1 MSHSFPPHYD
11 PQHPY
16 SSLLR
21 EYDREKLLTDLVT
34 NVWKTALGLVLVPV
48 EDPPE
53 ETAGLTTRTA
63 VVHLG
68 GEFQGSVAL
77 TASTSMADECAAKM
91 LDAAPGSLST
101 GEAQDCWGELGNMI
115 AGNLKALVVGPTEI
129 SLPTVMEG
137 STYFFRVPRASP
149 LNEVTYACLGQ
160 RVRVTVLR
168 VEPAPAAN

>member
-34 NVWKTALGLVLVPV
+34 NVWKTSLGLVLVMV

-53 ETAGLTTRTA
+53 ETPGLTTRTA

-68 GEFQGSVAL
+68 GEFRGSVAL
-77 TASTSMADECAAKM
+77 TASTAMADECAAKM

-101 GEAQDCWGELGNMI
+101 AEAQDCWGELGNMI
-115 AGNLKALVVGPTEI
+115 AGNLK
-129 SLPTVMEG
+129 EG
-137 STYFFRVPRASP
+137 STYGFRIPRASA

-160 RVRVTVLR
+160 RVRVTVMR
-168 VEPAPAAN
+168 VESAPAAS